1 LCPVRSAKSRFGSAS
16 WRPGWTVWP
25 APGHSRFRCR
35 ASPRCVARV
44 RCRPGARKVMAPRG
58 AEKYPALGWR
68 EPCPSMPVRPT
79 GGAPHGGAQDVT
91 RTRGHGKTLPNEC
104 SWDALLGRLATHD
117 GGWHM
122 SSREPNNLALVPLGG
137 DCRRVISH
145 LVALATNHQAPH
157 ASGCG
162 LCAYALSLRDDRERN
177 AERQLR
183 NLHNE
188 NYD

>member
-1 LCPVRSAKSRFGSAS
+1 MCPVRSAKSSIGSTS
-16 WRPGWTVWP
+16 RRPGWTVWP

-91 RTRGHGKTLPNEC
+91 RTRGHGTALPNEC
-104 SWDALLGRLATHD
+104 SWDAPLGRLTMYD

-122 SSREPNNLALVPLGG
+122 SSRKLTKRCPCCLRRFGNAPTIWRHLFKQHIKSRSRAAAARAAQSGREHALPVHAEPRNSGG
-137 DCRRVISH
+137 NV
-145 LVALATNHQAPH
+145 
-157 ASGCG
+157 
-162 LCAYALSLRDDRERN
+162 
-177 AERQLR
+177 
-183 NLHNE
+183 
-188 NYD
+188 